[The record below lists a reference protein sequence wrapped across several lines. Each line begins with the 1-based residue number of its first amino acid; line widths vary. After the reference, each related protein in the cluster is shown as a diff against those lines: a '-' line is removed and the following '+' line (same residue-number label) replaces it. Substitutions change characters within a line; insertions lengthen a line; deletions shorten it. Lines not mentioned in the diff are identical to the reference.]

1 MHRRFFHIHLYPGE
15 INGIHEWMAMMAM
28 KQDCNLQ
35 KSYKYYTMMEKRHQA
50 NLLVLERRILPEE
63 PLPALAGGLPL
74 YCRFPNPVRAGKISL
89 LL

>member
-1 MHRRFFHIHLYPGE
+1 MNGYDGNETRLQSTKFLLILY
-15 INGIHEWMAMMAM
+15 NEWG
-28 KQDCNLQ
+28 
-35 KSYKYYTMMEKRHQA
+35 KRDQA

-63 PLPALAGGLPL
+63 PLPVLAGGFPL